1 MCEKGGSVILKSINS
16 FNEIRNLKE
25 NLNIEFKTCEK
36 ELNKDFWDT
45 YSSFANTDGGI
56 ILLGVKEGKDNKSN
70 IIIGVENPDKIIKE
84 IVTTANNPSKVSE
97 NLLKD
102 SDILLITEKEK
113 TVIVVNIAKLNFKKR
128 PLYLKN
134 NIFSAYKRISDSDQL
149 CSKEEIKAMIRDSEG
164 EPLDRKIITGF
175 TQEDLD
181 NLTVDKYRLKLKE
194 VNEECLYNSISDRKE
209 FLSEIGVL
217 VKNRETGKEEITLG
231 GLLMFGKT
239 NSITQFLPH
248 FHLEYIDKSDEN
260 DERWSDRVIFDT
272 TWGANNIYN
281 FFNVVMSKL
290 EANVKTPFKLK
301 ADNLTRDES
310 SPFKKALREA
320 FVNTLIH
327 ADYEFPAGI
336 IITRLKDK
344 YIFTNP
350 GTLRISRED
359 ILSGKAHS
367 DARNR
372 KLMEL
377 FRFIKFSEQAGSGM
391 KEILKAVNELGLMMP
406 DIEEKNGKITFILPD
421 TKILSHDNLT
431 EKEKIIM
438 AYVLENES
446 IQKGKVREIFEINDY
461 QARKILNTLIEKSYL
476 IPIGERRGVKYILK
490 KI

>member
-1 MCEKGGSVILKSINS
+1 MRKGGSIILKNIKS
-16 FNEIRNLKE
+16 FNDVKNLKE

-56 ILLGVKEGKDNKSN
+56 IFLGVKEGKNNKPN
-70 IIIGVENPDKIIKE
+70 IITGIENPDKIIKE
-84 IVTTANNPSKVSE
+84 IVTTANNPSKVSI
-97 NLLKD
+97 NLLKG
-102 SDILLITEKEK
+102 SDILSITEEEK
-113 TVIVVNIAKLNFKKR
+113 TILAVNIAKLNFKKR

-134 NIFSAYKRISDSDQL
+134 NIFLSYKRIVDSDQL
-149 CSKEEIKAMIRDSEG
+149 CSKEEIKTMIRDSEG
-164 EPLDRKIITGF
+164 EPLDRKIVTGF

-181 NLTVDKYRLKLKE
+181 SLTIDKYRLKLKE
-194 VNEECLYNSISDRKE
+194 VNEESLYNNISDRKE

-217 VKNRETGKEEITLG
+217 IKNRETGKEEITLG

-239 NSITQFLPH
+239 NSITEFLPH
-248 FHLEYIDKSDEN
+248 FHLEYIDKSNEN

-281 FFNVVMSKL
+281 FFNIVMGKL
-290 EANVKTPFKLK
+290 EANIKIPFKLK
-301 ADNLTRDES
+301 SDGITRDDR

-350 GTLRISRED
+350 GTLRISREE
-359 ILSGKAHS
+359 ILTGKAHS

-377 FRFIKFSEQAGSGM
+377 FRSIKFSEQAGSGM

-406 DIEEKNGKITFILPD
+406 DIEEKNGKITFTLPD
-421 TKILSHDNLT
+421 TKILSHDNLN
-431 EKEKIIM
+431 EQEKIIM
-438 AYVLENES
+438 AYILENGS
-446 IQKGKVREIFEINDY
+446 IQKGKVKEFFNLNDY
-461 QARKILNTLIEKSYL
+461 QARKILNNLIKKSYL
-476 IPIGERRGVKYILK
+476 ITTGEKKGIKYIIK